1 MEIAVGCLL
10 VLTAINTFLT
20 IGIAGSVVRLIKS
33 LTEEEGQQPVT
44 RRGWS
49 KIVKERRAAEIP
61 NRSRNYADSVIENSS
76 ETTPGIHWDGMSPR
90 RKNWDGVPS
99 SPEE

>member
-44 RRGWS
+44 RRGW
-49 KIVKERRAAEIP
+49 
-61 NRSRNYADSVIENSS
+61 
-76 ETTPGIHWDGMSPR
+76 
-90 RKNWDGVPS
+90 
-99 SPEE
+99 